1 MEPHDLKEDPKRAEY
16 AAKFAEYQEA
26 MHAGAWRIGWGFFF
40 VMVGLLPMMWLF
52 VWMVG
57 PRAWEHT
64 LFHAPGLM
72 WFGAVLNLAL
82 VIFLI
87 LRLYKKNLELDATKR
102 RFLAELRALKGLPK
116 KAPAKPAS
124 KDEPKDWDG
133 FRDDAQP
140 F

>member
-1 MEPHDLKEDPKRAEY
+1 MEDPKQAEY

-72 WFGAVLNLAL
+72 WLGAALNLAL
-82 VIFLI
+82 VVFLI
-87 LRLYKKNLELDATKR
+87 LRLYKKNLALDATKR
-102 RFLAELRALKGLPK
+102 RYLAELRAIKGV
-116 KAPAKPAS
+116 PAKT
-124 KDEPKDWDG
+124 EPKSAQVDWDG
-133 FRDDAQP
+133 FQDDAQT